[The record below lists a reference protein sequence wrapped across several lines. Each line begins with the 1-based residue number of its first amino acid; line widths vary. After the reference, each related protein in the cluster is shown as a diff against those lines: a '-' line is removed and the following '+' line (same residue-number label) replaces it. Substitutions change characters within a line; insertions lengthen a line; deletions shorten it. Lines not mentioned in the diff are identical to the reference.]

1 MTIAFKTL
9 RDKWMANAEFREAY
23 NRVSPEMEIAFAIA
37 EARHR
42 AKLTQEQLAE
52 KIETSQAAVA
62 RWENGTSMPT
72 IKTLRRIAEATNSRL
87 HVELIPA

>member
-1 MTIAFKTL
+1 MAIQFKTL
-9 RDKWMANAEFREAY
+9 RDKWMADAEFREAY
-23 NRVSPEMEIAFAIA
+23 DRVSPEMEIAFAIA
-37 EARHR
+37 EARHQ

-52 KIETSQAAVA
+52 RLETSQAAVA

-72 IKTLRRIAEATNSRL
+72 TKTLKRIAEATSTRL